1 MDAVSTNRI
10 GDILNLMITF
20 LIYAVQGKSKKLLH
34 DLIIFYDYFTK
45 RYNVLSTYSCFHVVS
60 KFTNLI

>member
-34 DLIIFYDYFTK
+34 D
-45 RYNVLSTYSCFHVVS
+45 
-60 KFTNLI
+60 